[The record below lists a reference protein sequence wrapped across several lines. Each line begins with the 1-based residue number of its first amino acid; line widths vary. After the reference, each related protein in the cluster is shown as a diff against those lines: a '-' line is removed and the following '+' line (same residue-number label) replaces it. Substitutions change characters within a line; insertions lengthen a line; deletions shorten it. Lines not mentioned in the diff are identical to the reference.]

1 MLDAEETR
9 LIREEAGSW
18 PNKRAALCE
27 ALMIVQERRGWVPD
41 DAVADIAAELEM
53 SAEEVEAIATFYELV
68 FRKPVG
74 KHVIF
79 VCDGV
84 SCRVTGYRAVLE
96 KLKRRLGIDFGETT
110 PDGSFTLLPAG
121 CLGVCERAPAMIID
135 GEIFGNLTPE
145 TVERALLKFEGGHG
159 GNAAHL

>member
-1 MLDAEETR
+1 MLQGEELR
-9 LIREEAGSW
+9 LIREEAAGW

-41 DAVADIAAELEM
+41 DAVADIAAELGM
-53 SAEEVEAIATFYELV
+53 SAAEVESIATFYETV

-74 KHVIF
+74 KHVIMI
-79 VCDGV
+79 CDGV

-96 KLKRRLGIDFGETT
+96 RLKSRLGIDFGETT

-121 CLGVCERAPAMIID
+121 CLGLCEQAPAMTID
-135 GEIFGNLTPE
+135 GEIFGGLTPE
-145 TVERALLKFEGGHG
+145 GVEKALEKYVRGHG